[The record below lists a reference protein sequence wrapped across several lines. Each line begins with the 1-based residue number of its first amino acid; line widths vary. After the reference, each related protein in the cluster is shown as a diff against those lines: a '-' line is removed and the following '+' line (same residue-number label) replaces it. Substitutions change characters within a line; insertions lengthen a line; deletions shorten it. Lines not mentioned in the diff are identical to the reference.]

1 MASCPAVVILVAA
14 CAGATL
20 AGCGPDVT
28 LPDGEGDGQ
37 GVPMIPPS
45 ETGPSANLAPGGTA
59 NVTAD
64 FLNLRDKA
72 GTDGNILI
80 AMPCGSLVTVQAGP
94 TTTPVSGW
102 WQVLYSTPDGTPYS
116 GWCSGKF
123 LIATS
128 MFDPNSCGS
137 PVVSPDGGGGSGML
151 PPTMVPAI
159 FDRAKSAVGYSY
171 WWGHGAWRTDGVDQ
185 GSCTGSCPSC
195 DHGGSY
201 GADCSG
207 FVAKAW
213 QVPSSSALG
222 VDEHPYST
230 YEFYNAQTY
239 WTQIDRATL
248 APADALVR
256 RDATSGH
263 IALVESASD
272 PYGSI
277 WLYEARGC
285 ATGVVHNLRSV
296 DSSYR
301 AIRRDGL

>member
-1 MASCPAVVILVAA
+1 MAPRSTIIAIVAVALAA
-14 CAGATL
+14 SATTL
-20 AGCGPDVT
+20 AGCGPNVS
-28 LPDGEGDGQ
+28 DGEGDGE

-45 ETGPSANLAPGGTA
+45 ETGPSANLAPGSTA

-72 GTDGNILI
+72 GTDGNILV
-80 AMPCGSLVTVQAGP
+80 AMPCGSLLNVQAGP
-94 TTTPVSGW
+94 TTAPVAGW
-102 WQVLYSTPDGTPYS
+102 WQVLYSAANGTPYS
-116 GWCSGKF
+116 GWCSGKY
-123 LIATS
+123 LIAS
-128 MFDPNSCGS
+128 GMFDPNSCGAS
-137 PVVSPDGGGGSGML
+137 APDGGGTA
-151 PPTMVPAI
+151 PPTQVPEI

-171 WWGHGAWRTDGVDQ
+171 WWGHGAWRTDGSNQ
-185 GSCTGSCPSC
+185 GSCSGTCPSC
-195 DHGGSY
+195 DHSGSY

-207 FVAKAW
+207 FVAKVW
-213 QVPSSSALG
+213 QVPSASALG
-222 VDEHPYST
+222 VDEHPFST
-230 YEFYNAQTY
+230 YNFYNEQTY
-239 WTQIDRATL
+239 WAQIDRATL

-263 IALVESASD
+263 IALVDSASD